1 MTLNELTAQVVLG
14 EDSRCRFKQD
24 MHSPDALVAEMA
36 VFANADGGVILLG
49 VAHDGSLPIAARN
62 DAPRWPTT
70 LILAKAPRPYDL
82 HQSPHSYHRP
92 EELTSTATHQW
103 RRLPAMI
110 R

>member
-62 DAPRWPTT
+62 DAPSLAHHLDSSQSTKTIRPAPEPTF
-70 LILAKAPRPYDL
+70 
-82 HQSPHSYHRP
+82 
-92 EELTSTATHQW
+92 
-103 RRLPAMI
+103 LPQA
-110 R
+110 